1 MFINVINGEGLKKS
15 VYGPKNNVYKVQ
27 KNDVLKIYFHG
38 ILKIIPVQN
47 NLFIWLKNM
56 FLGFKKYL

>member
-1 MFINVINGEGLKKS
+1 MFINAINGEGFKS

-38 ILKIIPVQN
+38 ILNIIPVLN
-47 NLFIWLKNM
+47 NLFIWFENM
-56 FLGFKKYL
+56 FLGLKKYL